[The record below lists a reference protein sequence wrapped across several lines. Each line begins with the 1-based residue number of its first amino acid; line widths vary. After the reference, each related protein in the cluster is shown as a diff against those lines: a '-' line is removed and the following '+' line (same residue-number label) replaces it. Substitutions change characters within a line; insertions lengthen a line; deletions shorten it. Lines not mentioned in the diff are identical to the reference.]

1 MSMNATMAKQRPA
14 VATKKK
20 VTFVHN
26 QYNSPLNLYSD
37 DEVAQTLRRHASLL
51 SNGAV
56 GWVWFRENYT
66 SPNYYYIMTKANVA
80 TLCKDLY
87 KRTYVKYRTSKRQL
101 IKCIMQKKTKT
112 KSGFDLGRQC
122 APGGITNGRR
132 KMTFKKLS
140 VCTIYT
146 TEKERKDTILLII
159 HSLLYPAELM
169 FSLRRTQ
176 LSRSPLFFG
185 LILLFDTRGSLWLC
199 VCCCCCICV
208 SLA

>member
-87 KRTYVKYRTSKRQL
+87 KRTYVKYRTNKRQL
-101 IKCIMQKKTKT
+101 IKCMMQKKNENKKWFWFGSTVCPRRNHQRQTKN
-112 KSGFDLGRQC
+112 DL
-122 APGGITNGRR
+122 
-132 KMTFKKLS
+132 
-140 VCTIYT
+140 
-146 TEKERKDTILLII
+146 
-159 HSLLYPAELM
+159 
-169 FSLRRTQ
+169 
-176 LSRSPLFFG
+176 
-185 LILLFDTRGSLWLC
+185 
-199 VCCCCCICV
+199 
-208 SLA
+208 